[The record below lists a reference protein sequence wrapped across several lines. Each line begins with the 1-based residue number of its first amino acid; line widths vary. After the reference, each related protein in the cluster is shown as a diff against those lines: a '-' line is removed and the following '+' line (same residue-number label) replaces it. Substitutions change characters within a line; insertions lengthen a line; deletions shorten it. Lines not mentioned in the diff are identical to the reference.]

1 MAVETLDAPAAADE
15 VIVRTAR
22 PAPANRPG
30 AKPPRT
36 QPPYAVIVENDDHHT
51 FDYVIEM
58 LQKICGKALPDAAG
72 LALEIHTNGKANV
85 WSGSK
90 EVAELK
96 CEQIKGYGPDPYAR
110 KPVDFPIGCYIEPLP
125 G

>member
-1 MAVETLDAPAAADE
+1 MAVEAPTADE
-15 VIVRTAR
+15 ITVRTVR
-22 PAPANRPG
+22 PAPKQRPG
-30 AKPPRT
+30 LKPPRT
-36 QPPYAVIVENDDHHT
+36 QPPYAVILEDDDHHT

-58 LQKICGKALPDAAG
+58 LQKICGKPLAEAEALTREVNDTG
-72 LALEIHTNGKANV
+72 RALV

-96 CEQIKGYGPDPYAR
+96 CELIRGFGPDPYSS
-110 KPVDFPIGCYIEPLP
+110 KKVDFPMGCYIEALP